1 MPQTNLTSQFRRR
14 LPPLGGATVAT
25 GLGLLIRY
33 VPAWGFWAKYG
44 GVAMW
49 STALYMA
56 ILIAAPTWRVR
67 RVLPLCVAIGWSIE
81 FLQITPLPG
90 YLSSK
95 HILLRLLVG
104 EQFNPPDLLAL
115 VVGAAFGAAVHAAA
129 MRIRSRV
136 RSRPA
141 AS

>member
-1 MPQTNLTSQFRRR
+1 MHTSDDTTTRGDRLLLRRI
-14 LPPLGGATVAT
+14 PPFAGAIVAT
-25 GLGLLIRY
+25 TLGLLVRY
-33 VPAWGFWAKYG
+33 VPAYGFWAKYG

-49 STALYMA
+49 SAALYMA
-56 ILIAAPTWRVR
+56 VLVVRPGLKVR
-67 RVLPLCVAIGWSIE
+67 RALPLTIAIGWGVE

-115 VVGAAFGAAVHAAA
+115 VVGACLGAAAHAGLF
-129 MRIRSRV
+129 RGRRSC
-136 RSRPA
+136 
-141 AS
+141 